1 MKDKY
6 ANQKKY
12 MKKNLVK
19 LGIDVKPEIR
29 EDFRKC
35 CMINN
40 TLPSRVLKEFV
51 NKYIEETQKRG
62 NRN

>member
-51 NKYIEETQKRG
+51 ENYIKKYKKD
-62 NRN
+62 

>member
-12 MKKNLVK
+12 MKENLVK

-29 EDFRKC
+29 EEFRKC
-35 CMINN
+35 CELNN
-40 TLPSRVLKEFV
+40 TLPSHVLKEFV
-51 NKYIEETQKRG
+51 NNYIEETKKEG

>member
-29 EDFRKC
+29 EEFRKC
-35 CMINN
+35 CIKNN

-51 NKYIEETQKRG
+51 ENYIKKYKKE
-62 NRN
+62 